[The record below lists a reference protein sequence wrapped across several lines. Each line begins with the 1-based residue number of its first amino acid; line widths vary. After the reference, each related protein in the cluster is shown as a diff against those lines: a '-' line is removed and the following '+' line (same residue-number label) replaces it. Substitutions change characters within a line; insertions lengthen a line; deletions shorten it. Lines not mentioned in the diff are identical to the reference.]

1 MSLYPSLFLL
11 GSGLVFKRL
20 IFNFFLL
27 YCYMFLVLLC
37 MIHQCWSFKE
47 NLCILSSKF
56 KNFLHLWCNFP
67 QPPDFILVCNFSSC
81 SRVPFFSFYHFK
93 QKCHI
98 TEVKWCDVTYGQVW
112 WPILGIC
119 ALHLTH
125 PKCTHTAVNTHTP
138 WTHTRSSGQPPTYN
152 SCRTWDSNSQPLDYE
167 SDSLTIRPR
176 LTQIGWECRFMLTF
190 INLFTL
196 TVRMS
201 LDQCFKS

>member
-20 IFNFFLL
+20 ILNFFLL

-56 KNFLHLWCNFP
+56 KNFLHLWRNFP

-98 TEVKWCDVTYGQVW
+98 TEVKWSDVTYGQVW

-125 PKCTHTAVNTHTP
+125 PKCAHTQQ
-138 WTHTRSSGQPPTYN
+138 WTHTHREHTPGAVGSHCCGAQGAVGGSVPCSRAPQSWYWGWRERWLFTPLTYN
-152 SCRTWDSNSQPLDYE
+152 SC
-167 SDSLTIRPR
+167 
-176 LTQIGWECRFMLTF
+176 
-190 INLFTL
+190 
-196 TVRMS
+196 
-201 LDQCFKS
+201 